1 MTQEQFIH
9 WLDGFLDG
17 KEVSQNQPLKRIKEK
32 FEQVKS
38 VSTFQN
44 QYAASAGTTNPYS
57 LEYNPSIYVTTSSG
71 TPTTTKSD
79 GSNEKQLLTDIKNEG
94 L

>member
-1 MTQEQFIH
+1 MNQEQFIY

-17 KEVSQNQPLKRIKEK
+17 KEVSENPSLRRIKEK
-32 FEQVKS
+32 FEQIQS
-38 VSTFQN
+38 FSTFPN
-44 QYAASAGTTNPYS
+44 QYPAYSGITPGTINHYS
-57 LEYNPSIYVTTSSG
+57 PYVTTSSG

-94 L
+94 

>member
-17 KEVSQNQPLKRIKEK
+17 KEVSQNQSLKRIKEK

-44 QYAASAGTTNPYS
+44 QYSASPGITSGTTNPYS
-57 LEYNPSIYVTTSSG
+57 LYVTTSSG